1 MTAHRLRHSLSRR
14 GFLQLAACL
23 SLSAPVL
30 SCVPSDG
37 TVPGQSPFQVW
48 LSLVS
53 QQNDSAAPTAIVIG
67 AGMAGLAAARQLQQ
81 DGLSVRIL
89 EARNRIGGRIFTD
102 RSLGIPVDMGASW
115 IHGPEGNPIT
125 ALAQSAGAS
134 TYRTDDDSLVV
145 YDGNGNA
152 LSDAVMDAAYDQY
165 LELLEQV
172 GESATPGQSLAQ
184 AIAVINPAWL
194 TDPVMVYQLS
204 AYAEFDAGGAIEALN
219 AIEWDED
226 EAYPGEDILFPSGYD
241 AVVNH
246 LAQGLQIHLEQVVE
260 RIRVDATGVEVQTRQ
275 GTFVADY
282 CLCTLPIG
290 VLKAGTVTF
299 EPPLP
304 SAFQEAI
311 SSLGVGHVNKVAM
324 HFSEPF
330 WDETVQYVGYTAA
343 PLKGQYPYTMN
354 VSRFVPG
361 ANMLMTFALGAY
373 GLAMETQS
381 NEQIQ
386 EDVLAMLGTIYP
398 DASAPES
405 LLVSR
410 WTQDPYS
417 RGSYSLAGVDTLAA
431 HFEQFEENV
440 AGRLFFAGEHTDV
453 RFRGTVHGA
462 YNSGL
467 RAAAAIQ
474 AGSRR

>member
-23 SLSAPVL
+23 SLSAPAL
-30 SCVPSDG
+30 GCAPSDG
-37 TVPGQSPFQVW
+37 AVPGQSPFQVW

-67 AGMAGLAAARQLQQ
+67 AGIAGLAAARQLQQ

-145 YDGNGNA
+145 YDSNGNE

-172 GESATPGQSLAQ
+172 GETATPGQSLAQ
-184 AIAVINPAWL
+184 AIAAINPAWL

-204 AYAEFDAGGAIEALN
+204 AYAEFDAGGAIEVLN

-226 EAYPGEDILFPSGYD
+226 EVYPGEDVLFPSGYD

-290 VLKAGTVTF
+290 VLKADTVTF

-311 SSLGVGHVNKVAM
+311 SSLGIGHVNKIAM

-354 VSRFVPG
+354 INRFVPG

-381 NEQIQ
+381 DEQIQ
-386 EDVLAMLGTIYP
+386 EDVLAMLGTLYP
-398 DASAPES
+398 GASAPES

-417 RGSYSLAGVDTLAA
+417 RGSYSLAGVDTRAD

-467 RAAAAIQ
+467 RAAAAIR